1 MFGFFMGGGVPR
13 IAPDEAVKGAQDGSV
28 TVIDVREMGEV
39 AATGKATGAKHIPMM
54 QLQWKCDPRHPEYD
68 KSLDPEKTVVVYCA
82 TGARSMQAG
91 TLLTRMGYK
100 DVRNLGGLHDWVRG
114 GGATERA

>member
-1 MFGFFMGGGVPR
+1 MFGFFTGGGVPR
-13 IAPDEAVKGAQDGSV
+13 IEPDEAVRGAGDGSV
-28 TVIDVREMGEV
+28 TVIDVREIGEV
-39 AATGKATGAKHIPMM
+39 AATGMAKGARHIPMM

-68 KSLDPEKTVVVYCA
+68 KTLDPEKTVAVYCA
-82 TGARSMQAG
+82 TGARSASAG
-91 TLLTRMGYK
+91 AMLSRMGFK